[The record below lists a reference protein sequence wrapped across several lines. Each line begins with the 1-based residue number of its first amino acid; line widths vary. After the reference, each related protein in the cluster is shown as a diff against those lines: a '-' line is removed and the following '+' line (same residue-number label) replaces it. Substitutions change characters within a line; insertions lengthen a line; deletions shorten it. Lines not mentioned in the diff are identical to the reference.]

1 MDGYKNIIVC
11 VMISLLALPAAAAG
25 SVDSMT
31 LIAKGDARYMGFI
44 KVYDAHLYA
53 FEKQD
58 QGRILSPEVSKCL
71 KLKYDVGLKPKD
83 FIAGANTI
91 LTKQYSPEQLEL
103 IKPHVDTLH
112 QAYRA
117 VDKGDSY
124 LLCYDA
130 ATQST
135 TLSLNAEKLVAIESG
150 EFSSAYFGIW
160 LSPNNPLSPSLQK
173 QLAVPEDASSRVGES
188 K

>member
-1 MDGYKNIIVC
+1 MHRYTYQILSLVVFII
-11 VMISLLALPAAAAG
+11 LLPAAVLG
-25 SVDSMT
+25 SVESMT

-71 KLKYDVGLKPKD
+71 KLKYEVGLKPKD

-91 LTKQYSPEQLEL
+91 LGKQHPEEQLEL

-130 ATQST
+130 ATELT

-160 LSPNNPLSPSLQK
+160 LSPNNPLSPALQK
-173 QLAVPEDASSRVGES
+173 QLVVPEDASGRAGES
-188 K
+188 R